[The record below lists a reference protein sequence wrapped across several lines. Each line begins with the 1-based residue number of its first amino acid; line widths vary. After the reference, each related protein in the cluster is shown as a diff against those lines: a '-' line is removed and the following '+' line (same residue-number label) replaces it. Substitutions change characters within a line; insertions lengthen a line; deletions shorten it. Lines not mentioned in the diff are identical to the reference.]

1 MIYVELKTDNPHV
14 RIDRFV
20 DGVGQVPVCVPPC
33 RKLLRTDDVYIIDGE
48 GVRTTSR
55 FQLPTDRGS
64 LLLDVKAGSSSK
76 SSSGALFIGLG
87 GALAY
92 IGLIVLEA
100 NTGSTAADNLNGT
113 RSSSDQSGQ
122 LIGIGL
128 GLGGIALGITGIM
141 MISSSHTTVVSSTG
155 SIFTENAPP
164 APRKRH
170 AVALTPRG
178 LEF

>member
-1 MIYVELKTDNPHV
+1 M
-14 RIDRFV
+14 RIDRYV
-20 DGVGQVPVCVPPC
+20 DGVGQFPVCLAPC

-64 LLLDVKAGSSSK
+64 VLLDVKAGSSSK
-76 SSSGALFIGLG
+76 SGTGALFIGLG

-92 IGLIVLEA
+92 VGLIVLEA
-100 NTGSTAADNLNGT
+100 STVSSAADNLNGT
-113 RSSSDQSGQ
+113 PSSSSQSGQ

-128 GLGGIALGITGIM
+128 GIGGIALGITGIM
-141 MISSSHTTVVSSTG
+141 MMSSSHTTVVSSTG
-155 SIFTENAPP
+155 SVFTENARPVS
-164 APRKRH
+164 RRRH